1 MTNDDLDK
9 LFKLAYTQVYSGW
22 REMQDIMLL
31 AHEEIKCLQ
40 SRIKELENKTNASS

>member
-31 AHEEIKCLQ
+31 AHEEIKRLQ
-40 SRIKELENKTNASS
+40 TRIKELENKINANP